1 MKIETIE
8 ELRNTGIITLV
19 ECNESE
25 KTNNKDVVKDIKKGK
40 WYKIE
45 ETNEEIKLE
54 LLLRIFKCIST
65 IKSIMVGFTA
75 MVVIYVFL
83 ILLNFMV
90 A

>member
-25 KTNNKDVVKDIKKGK
+25 KTNNKDVVKDIKIGK

-65 IKSIMVGFTA
+65 IKSIMVGFTV